1 MTKYFLKNGYWI
13 AGICVLYLLYTLEL
27 NWQKNAILLIN
38 IGVFAYFLA
47 IRSIA
52 FGIHKTI
59 QTIVQIEIKKQKDE
73 DKNRFN

>member
-13 AGICVLYLLYTLEL
+13 SFICVLYLLYTLNL
-27 NWQKNAILLIN
+27 SWQKYVIFLIN

-52 FGIHKTI
+52 FGIRKTVE
-59 QTIVQIEIKKQKDE
+59 TITQIEIKKQEDE
-73 DKNRFN
+73 DKIKFN